1 MRLVLGISSNP
12 FLPSIHLIKSMC
24 MLHDHLCGCH
34 PSYPTCLI
42 LMASTHSFHALHCIS
57 SLHYMSRR
65 HHRSRSCALSF
76 LPVVTCHFQ
85 TYTLFRQTMHTSCHC
100 YHTNASLVFQCS
112 FLLSPLLHPIQVL
125 SGKEKHYGCL
135 ALLSFLLSGVDKGAS
150 GTMAPSNK
158 RTFVL

>member
-1 MRLVLGISSNP
+1 MRTRSICRRWKLVWPAGAIECMQSDDLMWSGVVKRICMRLVLGISSNP

-100 YHTNASLVFQCS
+100 YH
-112 FLLSPLLHPIQVL
+112 
-125 SGKEKHYGCL
+125 
-135 ALLSFLLSGVDKGAS
+135 
-150 GTMAPSNK
+150 
-158 RTFVL
+158 